1 MRRAFSPS
9 PLTTLDMTKE
19 LDLIELFAPQEI
31 LQDFDFEKLVDE
43 SGIYRIY
50 MVEKDDADHIPAE
63 LKKEVNGDL
72 SNIVLDGYTNYI
84 ELQTFP
90 PMGKEVFLYL
100 KRRRWKI
107 KQGQRQEQKSY
118 TNSYSYNEKGMKATK
133 AFGIFFKEIDWVYTH
148 QHRAS
153 RLLSRDEFKETLSLV
168 QRCLERIQ
176 SPWTPTPFAEDWSLT
191 ISKQVFY

>member
-1 MRRAFSPS
+1 MNEESFFAL

-19 LDLIELFAPQEI
+19 LDWIELFAPQEI
-31 LQDFDFEKLVDE
+31 LRDFDFEKLVE
-43 SGIYRIY
+43 ENGIYRIY

-90 PMGKEVFLYL
+90 AMGKEVFLYL

-107 KQGQRQEQKSY
+107 KQDQRQEQKNY

-133 AFGIFFKEIDWVYTH
+133 AFGDFLKEIDWV
-148 QHRAS
+148 
-153 RLLSRDEFKETLSLV
+153 
-168 QRCLERIQ
+168 
-176 SPWTPTPFAEDWSLT
+176 
-191 ISKQVFY
+191 

>member
-1 MRRAFSPS
+1 MNEESFFAL

-19 LDLIELFAPQEI
+19 LDWIELFAPQEI
-31 LQDFDFEKLVDE
+31 LRDFDFEKLVE
-43 SGIYRIY
+43 ENGIYRIY
-50 MVEKDDADHIPAE
+50 MVEKDDAAHIPAE

-90 PMGKEVFLYL
+90 AMGKEVFLYL

-107 KQGQRQEQKSY
+107 KQDQRQEQKNY

-133 AFGIFFKEIDWVYTH
+133 AFGDFLKEIDWV
-148 QHRAS
+148 
-153 RLLSRDEFKETLSLV
+153 
-168 QRCLERIQ
+168 
-176 SPWTPTPFAEDWSLT
+176 
-191 ISKQVFY
+191 

>member
-1 MRRAFSPS
+1 MNEESFFAL

-19 LDLIELFAPQEI
+19 LDWIELFAPQEI
-31 LQDFDFEKLVDE
+31 LRDFDFEKLVE
-43 SGIYRIY
+43 ENGIYLIY
-50 MVEKDDADHIPAE
+50 MVEKEDADHIPAE

-90 PMGKEVFLYL
+90 AMGKEVFLYL

-107 KQGQRQEQKSY
+107 KQEQRQEQKSY

-133 AFGIFFKEIDWVYTH
+133 AFGDFLKEIDWV
-148 QHRAS
+148 
-153 RLLSRDEFKETLSLV
+153 
-168 QRCLERIQ
+168 
-176 SPWTPTPFAEDWSLT
+176 
-191 ISKQVFY
+191 